1 MHPNPIYHTGSE
13 VQNLE
18 FARQAGFGMLAVGA
32 GSADQAPMLSHVPF
46 VLAEDGRS
54 AELHLVRSNPIARKM
69 PADGMAARIAVQ
81 GPHGYISPDW
91 YGIEDQVPTWN
102 YVAVHL
108 TGRLRP
114 LDVDELRGAL
124 DRLSDQFEARLAPK
138 PIWKTEKVSKAALDK
153 LLRMIVPARLT
164 IETVDGTW
172 KLNQNKTAEARQNA
186 AKQIAQSPI
195 GTELATLAELMKNA
209 F

>member
-138 PIWKTEKVSKAALDK
+138 PIWKTDKVGEEPLARLM
-153 LLRMIVPARLT
+153 RMILPYRFD

-172 KLNQNKTAEARQNA
+172 KLAQNKEAPARNGA
-186 AKQIAQSPI
+186 ADGLETSGI
-195 GTELATLAELMKNA
+195 GSDLAALAAMMRGV
-209 F
+209 